1 MSRGASTPVH
11 FAEMFW
17 PPADK
22 LAAAAERIRA
32 RLGDWPARAVPM
44 RICVAVPEHPA
55 AGDLLIVT
63 AGGDAEADATCAA
76 GVIAAGGALI
86 AIDQRHATLVSGE
99 ACHALTAAAQL
110 ADDWIAAL
118 AAFLDCGFE
127 PHDALVLALAW
138 RDGNEAASGD
148 PWPVDPA
155 RFPSIAGLPAAP
167 EAAFASCPARLGL
180 YPVVSSAEWVE
191 RMLDYGART
200 VQLRLKGMPD
210 EQLAEQVARAVAA
223 GRRHP
228 DARVFINDHW
238 RLAIEAGTY
247 GVHLG
252 QEDLE
257 TADLGA
263 IAAAGLRL
271 GLSSHGYYEMLVA
284 LRLRPSYLALG
295 PVYATTTKTVAAPP
309 QDLARIARYA
319 RLAGRR
325 APLVAIGG
333 VTAATLPA
341 VIATGVGSVAVVSAV
356 TAAANPSAAVA
367 ALGACFES

>member
-1 MSRGASTPVH
+1 MSRGASTPAH
-11 FAEMFW
+11 FAELFW
-17 PPADK
+17 PPADE
-22 LAAAAERIRA
+22 LAVAAEQIRA

-44 RICVAVPEHPA
+44 RICVAVSEHPA

-63 AGGDAEADATCAA
+63 AGDAEAARAA
-76 GVIAAGGALI
+76 GVIAAGGAVIVL
-86 AIDQRHATLVSGE
+86 DERHATLVSGE
-99 ACHALTAAAQL
+99 ARHALTAAAQL

-138 RDGNEAASGD
+138 RDGDEAAAGD

-155 RFPSIAGLPAAP
+155 RFPSIAGAPDAP
-167 EAAFASCPARLGL
+167 EPAFAPCPARLGL
-180 YPVVSSAEWVE
+180 YPVVPSAEWVE
-191 RMLDYGART
+191 RVLDYGART
-200 VQLRLKGMPD
+200 VQLRLKGVPA
-210 EQLAEQVARAVAA
+210 EQLAGEVARAVAA
-223 GRRHP
+223 GCHHP

-252 QEDLE
+252 QEDLQ

-271 GLSSHGYYEMLVA
+271 GLSSHGYYEILVA
-284 LRLRPSYLALG
+284 LHLRPSYLALG
-295 PVYATTTKTVAAPP
+295 PVYATTKAVAAPP
-309 QDLARIARYA
+309 QGLARIARYA

-333 VTAATLPA
+333 ITAATLPA

-356 TAAANPSAAVA
+356 TAAADPRVAVA
-367 ALGACFES
+367 SLGACFES

>member
-1 MSRGASTPVH
+1 MSRGASTPAH
-11 FAEMFW
+11 FAELFW
-17 PPADK
+17 PPADE
-22 LAAAAERIRA
+22 LAAAAERIRT
-32 RLGDWPARAVPM
+32 RLGDWPARAAPM
-44 RICVAVPEHPA
+44 RICVAAPEHPA

-63 AGGDAEADATCAA
+63 AGDAEAEAARAA
-76 GVIAAGGALI
+76 GVIAAGGAVI
-86 AIDQRHATLVSGE
+86 AIDERHATLVSGT
-99 ACHALTAAAQL
+99 ARHALTAAAQL

-138 RDGNEAASGD
+138 RDGDEAAAGD

-155 RFPSIAGLPAAP
+155 RFPSIAGAPAAP
-167 EAAFASCPARLGL
+167 EPAFAPCPARLGL
-180 YPVVSSAEWVE
+180 YPVVPSADWVE
-191 RMLDYGART
+191 RVLDYGART
-200 VQLRLKGMPD
+200 VQLRLKGVPVG
-210 EQLAEQVARAVAA
+210 QLADEVARAVAA

-238 RLAIEAGTY
+238 RLAIEAGAY

-252 QEDLE
+252 QEDLQ

-295 PVYATTTKTVAAPP
+295 PVYATTTKAVAAPP
-309 QDLARIARYA
+309 QGLARIARYA

-356 TAAANPSAAVA
+356 TAAADPRAAVA
-367 ALGACFES
+367 SLGACFEA

>member
-1 MSRGASTPVH
+1 AGGALLIAP
-11 FAEMFW
+11 
-17 PPADK
+17 
-22 LAAAAERIRA
+22 
-32 RLGDWPARAVPM
+32 
-44 RICVAVPEHPA
+44 
-55 AGDLLIVT
+55 AGD
-63 AGGDAEADATCAA
+63 AGAGAARAA
-76 GVIAAGGALI
+76 GVIAAGGAVI
-86 AIDQRHATLVSGE
+86 AIDERHATLVSGT
-99 ACHALTAAAQL
+99 ARHALTAAAQL

-138 RDGNEAASGD
+138 RDGDEAAAGD

-155 RFPSIAGLPAAP
+155 RFPSIAGAPAAP
-167 EAAFASCPARLGL
+167 EPAFAPCPARLGL
-180 YPVVSSAEWVE
+180 YPVVPSADWVE
-191 RMLDYGART
+191 RVLDYGART
-200 VQLRLKGMPD
+200 VQLRLKGVPAG
-210 EQLAEQVARAVAA
+210 QLADEVARAVAA

-238 RLAIEAGTY
+238 RLAIEAGAY

-252 QEDLE
+252 QEDLQ

-271 GLSSHGYYEMLVA
+271 GLSSHGYYEVLVA

-295 PVYATTTKTVAAPP
+295 PVYATTTKAVAAPP
-309 QDLARIARYA
+309 QGLARIARYA

-356 TAAANPSAAVA
+356 TAAADPRAAVA
-367 ALGACFES
+367 SLGACFEA